1 MSDSATPWTVAC
13 QASLSFT
20 ISQSLLR
27 LMSIESVTL
36 SNHFISML
44 LLQISRFSHVLL
56 CATPETAAHQ
66 APPSLGFSR
75 QEHWSGFPF
84 PLSTSKKWKETEKSS
99 VQFSH
104 SAVSNSFR
112 PQGLQHASFP
122 VYHQLLELAQTHVH
136 QVSDAI
142 QPSHPLSFPFSF
154 CLQSFPASGSFL
166 MSLLFASGSQS
177 IGVSASA
184 SVLPVNIQD
193 WFPLGLTVWSPCGPR
208 DLRERVIYAH
218 NYLNTD
224 YPLCDFKSQI
234 NFLPM
239 CGYHFHKVYS

>member
-1 MSDSATPWTVAC
+1 
-13 QASLSFT
+13 
-20 ISQSLLR
+20 
-27 LMSIESVTL
+27 MSIESVML

-44 LLQISRFSHVLL
+44 LLQISCFSHVIL
-56 CATPETAAHQ
+56 CVTPETAAHQ
-66 APPSLGFSR
+66 APPSLGFSM

-84 PLSTSKKWKETEKSS
+84 PLSTYKKLKETEKSS

-122 VYHQLLELAQTHVH
+122 VCHQLPELAQTHVH

-193 WFPLGLTVWSPCGPR
+193 
-208 DLRERVIYAH
+208 
-218 NYLNTD
+218 
-224 YPLCDFKSQI
+224 
-234 NFLPM
+234 
-239 CGYHFHKVYS
+239 